1 MADAMTVL
9 RHEITTLEQ
18 ALANRRKALA
28 ALTGSAT
35 PRQST
40 ASARPAPRPQ
50 QSGGSPLSA
59 RIVSY
64 LKANKG
70 KLFVPAQ
77 VSEALAKTDKSVQRA
92 NVQRRLGE
100 LFKRKQVKR
109 ENGHYGVA

>member
-1 MADAMTVL
+1 MADAVTIL
-9 RHEITTLEQ
+9 RQEITALEQ
-18 ALANRRKALA
+18 QLAKRRQALA

-35 PRQST
+35 PMKSSG
-40 ASARPAPRPQ
+40 SARPTTRPNQ
-50 QSGGSPLSA
+50 PGGPPLGA

-64 LKANKG
+64 LTANKG

-77 VSEALAKTDKSVQRA
+77 VSAALAKTDKSVQRA

-109 ENGHYGVA
+109 ENGRYGIG